1 MISKT
6 ILTPITDYTNN
17 DKSNNDANYND
28 PTQTNSLS
36 SYTASYA
43 YDSDAE
49 LVQVREVHHQNNNKT
64 NSKSNENVLSD
75 TTNETKLLHSSTVW
89 QYAVREDNR
98 NYATCCLCPDNKRIS
113 TNNGSTTT
121 LRKHLISKHNKFDLI
136 LPNNKRK
143 HNKTLFNPIK
153 KQQLHH
159 MLISCIIRDG
169 RTFNDFE
176 KAGIKKILQIL
187 VPNYE
192 PPNRFAV
199 AHHLKRLN
207 VFHHKQLID
216 QLTSVN
222 SISLTMDLWS
232 NRQMRCFLVITGH
245 YFAANKFDLQSTV
258 LNFSTFDKQHS
269 GVEISRTLQSKLQEL
284 NILQKVVG
292 VTCDGG
298 KNIIRAID
306 DLNLNVK
313 RVWCVAHR
321 LHLTITNG
329 LGFWVVKKETDEEN
343 IIIQEEQGT
352 NVVMNDQ
359 EEEML
364 IPEEFQNNNKMDI
377 TDGLELDDNEFIN
390 INHDDNDEEL
400 ISDAVDD
407 EIMDNWTEGVNE
419 SDVDFIYD
427 QEIIIC
433 LMQKCR
439 GLISMIK
446 RSTIITLFFDTE
458 RKKQNIKRNLCY
470 DVKSRWNSTYC
481 MIDSFLYLRE
491 LIEKLFNYKHHLH
504 LKPKQLAKLS
514 GFEFTSN
521 DWMLLSQLHLV
532 LRPFFHATK
541 AMSGRRYPSMG
552 IAFYFLTRLKYFLQ
566 HHDKKESLMV
576 KHFKQLLLA
585 KFLYYFETDDDQMS
599 LLKVHAY
606 FDPAGFATLTD
617 VEKRSVEQ
625 SIKIMVADETSYLT
639 ELTTTSLRITT
650 TNTTN
655 ESNLHEKSSTS
666 AIDLFNEAIGETAYE
681 GSTISQNTKATII
694 NDIYNYRNCVTRFN
708 LKHKPDIALSSIF
721 WQSYGQQFPILG
733 KLAQKMLSTPSTSV
747 PSESCFSVSA
757 FLGRKE
763 RGRLTGENLSSS
775 VFLKDKITL

>member
-6 ILTPITDYTNN
+6 ILTPITDCT
-17 DKSNNDANYND
+17 NNDANNNE
-28 PTQTNSLS
+28 PAQTDSLS
-36 SYTASYA
+36 SYKPAYV

-49 LVQVREVHHQNNNKT
+49 LVEVREVHHQNNNKT
-64 NSKSNENVLSD
+64 NYKSNENVLSD
-75 TTNETKLLHSSTVW
+75 TTNETKLLRSSAVW
-89 QYAVREDNR
+89 QYAVRDDNR

-121 LRKHLISKHNKFDLI
+121 LRKHLIAKHNKLDLI
-136 LPNNKRK
+136 LPNSKRK

-159 MLISCIIRDG
+159 MLIGCIIRDG

-176 KAGIKKILQIL
+176 KAGIKKILQVL
-187 VPNYE
+187 VPDYE

-199 AHHLKRLN
+199 VRHLKRLN

-222 SISLTMDLWS
+222 NISLTMDLWS
-232 NRQMRCFLVITGH
+232 NRQMRSFLVITGH
-245 YFAANKFDLQSTV
+245 YFAENKFDLQSTV
-258 LNFSTFDKQHS
+258 LSFSTFDKQHAA
-269 GVEISRTLQSKLQEL
+269 VEISRTLQSKLKEL

-306 DLNLNVK
+306 DLDLNIK

-321 LHLTITNG
+321 IHLTITNG
-329 LGFWVVKKETDEEN
+329 LGFWIVKKETDEEN
-343 IIIQEEQGT
+343 TIIQEEEST

-364 IPEEFQNNNKMDI
+364 IAEEVQNNNKMDI
-377 TDGLELDDNEFIN
+377 TDGLELDNNEFID
-390 INHDDNDEEL
+390 IKHDDNDEEL
-400 ISDAVDD
+400 TSDAVDD

-419 SDVDFIYD
+419 SDVNIVYD

-439 GLISMIK
+439 DLISMIK
-446 RSTIITLFFDTE
+446 RSTIITLFFDNE
-458 RKKQNIKRNLCY
+458 RKKKNINRNLCY

-491 LIEKLFNYKHHLH
+491 VIDKLFNCKHQLH
-504 LKPKQLAKLS
+504 LRPKQVAKLS

-521 DWMLLSQLHLV
+521 DWMILSQLHLV

-552 IAFYFLTRLKYFLQ
+552 IAFYLLTRLKYFLQ

-606 FDPAGFATLTD
+606 FDPVGFAALTD

-625 SIKIMVADETSYLT
+625 SIKIMVADEIFHST
-639 ELTTTSLRITT
+639 EVTTTLLPTTTTIIT

-655 ESNLHEKSSTS
+655 KSNTS
-666 AIDLFNEAIGETAYE
+666 AIDLFNEAIGEAAYE
-681 GSTISQNTKATII
+681 GSTIRQNTKATII
-694 NDIYNYRNCVTRFN
+694 NDIYNYRNYVTHFN

-721 WQSYGQQFPILG
+721 WQSYGQQLPILG
-733 KLAQKMLSTPSTSV
+733 KLAQKILSTPSTSV
-747 PSESCFSVSA
+747 PSENCFSVSA

-763 RGRLTGENLSSS
+763 RARLTGENLSSS